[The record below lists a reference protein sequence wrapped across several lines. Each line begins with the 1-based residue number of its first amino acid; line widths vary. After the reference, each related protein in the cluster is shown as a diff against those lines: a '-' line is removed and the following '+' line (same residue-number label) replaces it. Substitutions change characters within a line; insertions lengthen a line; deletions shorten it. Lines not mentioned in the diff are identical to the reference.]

1 MEETR
6 RIALYARVSSQHQA
20 DEATIQSQVAVLK
33 DRITADGFTLDD
45 VLVFLDDGYSGASLQ
60 RPALERLRDL
70 AFVGGIDCLYVH
82 SPDRLARKFV
92 VQIVLLEELTKRRV
106 EVVFLNQPCAAASP
120 EANLLLQFQGM
131 IAEYER
137 SNILERTRRGRRF
150 SAKQGRVSVLGQA
163 PYGYRY
169 VSKSDGDGT
178 ARYDVV
184 LDEARVVRDLF
195 RWVGIEGLTLGA
207 AARRLTEQQVPTR
220 TAAPRWRRTTLR
232 RILLNPAYYG
242 EAHWGKTRVE
252 ERSAEHRPRRGEPQT
267 PRREKVSRP
276 TAPSEQEIIPV
287 PPLVNR
293 DLFDAAAERLEDN
306 RLHQRTRQT
315 GPSFLLSGL
324 LVCGCCGSAYIGRR
338 HRRSGKSHVYYRCL
352 GTDKYRHGGE
362 AICQNAAVGADLEE
376 TIWNDACELLADPER
391 LRAELQRRQQA
402 TPTATD
408 DRTSLRKSIAG
419 LKRQLARLMN
429 MYEAG
434 FLDKNE
440 FTARAQRVK
449 DRLTREQRAD
459 AEQRQ
464 ADAQSHEN
472 QSLLSDFEQIA
483 SQLKTRIDNADF
495 TTKRTILTLLIK
507 RIEIGAE
514 QIHIVYKVQPRPF
527 APSPNRGCLQHRLK
541 FLCAAERGWTPI
553 RDTHRDGQGA
563 ARSAAQSLRSR
574 LTGTS
579 IDHRGSGGTTSRLFH
594 TIAHVQPRTTTRVK
608 KANWLLGRARN
619 EAKVQQTANRINVH
633 CYLKAVK
640 SL

>member
-6 RIALYARVSSQHQA
+6 RIALYARVSSQRQA
-20 DEATIQSQVAVLK
+20 DEATIQSQVAALK
-33 DRITADGFTLDD
+33 DRIAADGLTLDGE
-45 VLVFLDDGYSGASLQ
+45 LVFLDDGYSGASLQ

-70 AFVGGIDCLYVH
+70 AYVNSIDRLYVH

-92 VQIVLLEELTKRRV
+92 LQIVLLEELAKRRV
-106 EVVFLNQPCAAASP
+106 EVVFLNQPYAAASP

-184 LDEARVVRDLF
+184 LDEARVVRELF
-195 RWVGIEGLTLGA
+195 RWVGLEGLTLGA

-220 TAAPRWRRTTLR
+220 TAAPRWQRTTLR

-252 ERSAEHRPRRGEPQT
+252 ERPAEHRPRRGEPPT

-276 TAPSEQEIIPV
+276 TAPGEQEIIPV
-287 PPLVNR
+287 PALISR
-293 DLFDAAAERLEDN
+293 ELFEATAERLEDN
-306 RLHQRTRQT
+306 RLRQRTRQS

-338 HRRSGKSHVYYRCL
+338 HRHRDKPLVYYRCL

-362 AICQNAAVGADLEE
+362 AICQNAAAGIDLEE
-376 TIWNDACELLADPER
+376 SIWNDACELLADPER

-402 TPTATD
+402 TPAAAD
-408 DRTSLRKSIAG
+408 DRASLRKSIAG
-419 LKRQLARLMN
+419 LKRQLARLMD
-429 MYEAG
+429 MYETG
-434 FLDKNE
+434 FLDKDE

-449 DRLTREQRAD
+449 DRLSREERAYAD
-459 AEQRQ
+459 QRQ
-464 ADAQSHEN
+464 ADAQSQEN
-472 QSLLSDFEQIA
+472 QTLLADFEQIA
-483 SQLKTRIDNADF
+483 SQLRERIEQADF
-495 TTKRTILTLLIK
+495 TTKRTILSLLIK
-507 RIEIGAE
+507 RIEIAAE

-527 APSPNRGCLQHRLK
+527 APSPTRGCLQHCVK
-541 FLCAAERGWTPI
+541 FLCAAERVSRTALRCAKPPRRGLRPEKQ
-553 RDTHRDGQGA
+553 RQRLSRHRVYSFNGA
-563 ARSAAQSLRSR
+563 HPLHPRSHL
-574 LTGTS
+574 LC
-579 IDHRGSGGTTSRLFH
+579 
-594 TIAHVQPRTTTRVK
+594 AHV
-608 KANWLLGRARN
+608 
-619 EAKVQQTANRINVH
+619 
-633 CYLKAVK
+633 
-640 SL
+640 

>member
-6 RIALYARVSSQHQA
+6 RIALYARVSSQRQA
-20 DEATIQSQVAVLK
+20 DEATIQSQVAALK
-33 DRITADGFTLDD
+33 DRIAADGLTLDGE
-45 VLVFLDDGYSGASLQ
+45 LVFLDDGYSGASLQ

-70 AFVGGIDCLYVH
+70 AYVNSIDRLYVH

-92 VQIVLLEELTKRRV
+92 LQIVLLEELAKRRV
-106 EVVFLNQPCAAASP
+106 EVVFLNQPYAAASP

-184 LDEARVVRDLF
+184 LDEARVVRELF
-195 RWVGIEGLTLGA
+195 RWVGLEGLTLGA

-220 TAAPRWRRTTLR
+220 TAAPRWQRTTLR

-252 ERSAEHRPRRGEPQT
+252 ERPAEHRPRRGEPPT

-276 TAPSEQEIIPV
+276 TAPGEQEIIPV
-287 PPLVNR
+287 PALISR
-293 DLFDAAAERLEDN
+293 ELFEATAERLEDN
-306 RLHQRTRQT
+306 RLRQRTRQS

-338 HRRSGKSHVYYRCL
+338 HRHRDKPLVYYRCL

-362 AICQNAAVGADLEE
+362 AICQNAAAGIDLEE
-376 TIWNDACELLADPER
+376 SIWNDACELLADPER

-402 TPTATD
+402 TPAAAD
-408 DRTSLRKSIAG
+408 DRASLRKSIAG
-419 LKRQLARLMN
+419 LKRQLARLMD
-429 MYEAG
+429 MYETG
-434 FLDKNE
+434 FLDKDE

-449 DRLTREQRAD
+449 DRLSREERAYAD
-459 AEQRQ
+459 QRQ
-464 ADAQSHEN
+464 ADAQSQEN
-472 QSLLSDFEQIA
+472 QTLLADFEQIA
-483 SQLKTRIDNADF
+483 SQLRERIEQADF
-495 TTKRTILTLLIK
+495 TTKRTILSLLIK
-507 RIEIGAE
+507 RIEIAAE

-527 APSPNRGCLQHRLK
+527 APSPTRGCLQHCVK
-541 FLCAAERGWTPI
+541 FLCAAERAW
-553 RDTHRDGQGA
+553 
-563 ARSAAQSLRSR
+563 
-574 LTGTS
+574 LT
-579 IDHRGSGGTTSRLFH
+579 
-594 TIAHVQPRTTTRVK
+594 A
-608 KANWLLGRARN
+608 
-619 EAKVQQTANRINVH
+619 
-633 CYLKAVK
+633 LKFY
-640 SL
+640 